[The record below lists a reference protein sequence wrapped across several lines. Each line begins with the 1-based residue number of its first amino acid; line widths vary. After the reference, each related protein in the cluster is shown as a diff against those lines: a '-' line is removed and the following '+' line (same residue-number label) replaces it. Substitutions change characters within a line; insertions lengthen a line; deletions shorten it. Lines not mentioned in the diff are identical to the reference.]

1 VFEGTGVIGVAL
13 SVLLASALAGPSK
26 GSKGSKSKG
35 AKPAEKSAKSGDGA
49 KITKEQLEY
58 SKQMFAEGEAAMAKG
73 DYQTAYTKFA
83 EGYRYAPH
91 LHAFT
96 YNIAASAEALGD
108 CKIAKRYYQMF
119 VDLVP
124 EHPERKKVQKKLE
137 GYQKTC
143 IEDAESSEVAS
154 AEVPKADKAD
164 RLKAEADRAMNEA
177 LFQLRVAYA
186 AYANGKTRFKGKTK
200 AFGAPSRHKKRHV
213 KKMAKLL
220 GDYGIKVEER
230 EVPEP
235 ELPLEL
241 EAACRIAKVQEN
253 RTLRALELAM
263 EKFDAADAYR
273 IMDRFVIVGER
284 DLEKFEGCS

>member
-1 VFEGTGVIGVAL
+1 MFGGTGVIGVAL

-26 GSKGSKSKG
+26 GKGSKGSKSTD
-35 AKPAEKSAKSGDGA
+35 KSAKTGDGA
-49 KITKEQLEY
+49 KITDAQLEY
-58 SKQMFAEGEAAMAKG
+58 SKQMFAEGEKAMAKG

-96 YNIAASAEALGD
+96 YNIAAAAEAIGD
-108 CKIAKRYYQMF
+108 CGIAKQYYTMF
-119 VDLVP
+119 MDLVP
-124 EHPERKKVQKKLE
+124 DHPERSKVKKKLE
-137 GYQKTC
+137 GYEKTC
-143 IEDAESSEVAS
+143 IAPPPSDEGGS
-154 AEVPKADKAD
+154 EVPKSDKAD

-177 LFQLRVAYA
+177 LFQLRVAHA
-186 AYANGKTRFKGKTK
+186 AYVNGKTRFKGKTK
-200 AFGAPSRHKKRHV
+200 AFGAPSRHKKRHA

-220 GDYGIKVEER
+220 GDYGIKLEER
-230 EVPEP
+230 DVPEP

-273 IMDRFVIVGER
+273 VMERFISVGER